1 MNRLE
6 TNVLFDIY
14 GQLLT
19 KRQREICSLYYEEDF
34 SYSEIAEEL
43 SISRAAVQDSLKKSL
58 NQLQKYENVI
68 HYIEKRKKII
78 ELLEQLN
85 DDKIKETIINLL

>member
-58 NQLQKYENVI
+58 NQLQKYEKVI

>member
-58 NQLQKYENVI
+58 AQLQKYENVI

-85 DDKIKETIINLL
+85 DDKIKETIMNLL

>member
-34 SYSEIAEEL
+34 SYFEIAEEL

>member
-6 TNVLFDIY
+6 TNLLFDIY

>member
-58 NQLQKYENVI
+58 TQLQKYENVI

-85 DDKIKETIINLL
+85 DDKIKETIMNLL

>member
-58 NQLQKYENVI
+58 TQLQKYESVI

-85 DDKIKETIINLL
+85 DDKIKETIMNLL

>member
-19 KRQREICSLYYEEDF
+19 ERQREICSLYYEEDF

-58 NQLQKYENVI
+58 NQLQKYESVI

-85 DDKIKETIINLL
+85 DDKIKETIMNLL

>member
-19 KRQREICSLYYEEDF
+19 ERQREICSLYYEEDL

-58 NQLQKYENVI
+58 NQLQKYESVI

-85 DDKIKETIINLL
+85 DDKIKETIMNLL

>member
-19 KRQREICSLYYEEDF
+19 ERQREICSLYYEEDF

-58 NQLQKYENVI
+58 NQLQKYESVI

-85 DDKIKETIINLL
+85 DDKIKEAIINLL

>member
-14 GQLLT
+14 GQLMT
-19 KRQREICSLYYEEDF
+19 ERQREICSLYYEEDF
-34 SYSEIAEEL
+34 SYSEIAEGL

-58 NQLQKYENVI
+58 NQLQKYESVI

-85 DDKIKETIINLL
+85 DDKIKETIMNLL

>member
-58 NQLQKYENVI
+58 NQLQQYENVI

>member
-85 DDKIKETIINLL
+85 DDKIKETIMNLL

>member
-68 HYIEKRKKII
+68 HYIVKRKKII

>member
-85 DDKIKETIINLL
+85 DDKIKETITNLL

>member
-43 SISRAAVQDSLKKSL
+43 SISRTAVQDSLKKSL
-58 NQLQKYENVI
+58 TQLQKYENVI

>member
-19 KRQREICSLYYEEDF
+19 ERQREICSLYYEEDF

-58 NQLQKYENVI
+58 NQLQKYESVI
-68 HYIEKRKKII
+68 HYTEKRKKII
-78 ELLEQLN
+78 ELSEQLN
-85 DDKIKETIINLL
+85 DDKIKEAIINLL

>member
-19 KRQREICSLYYEEDF
+19 ERQREICSLYYEEDF

>member
-19 KRQREICSLYYEEDF
+19 ERQREICSLYYEEDF

-58 NQLQKYENVI
+58 NQLQKYESVI

>member
-34 SYSEIAEEL
+34 SYSEISEEL

>member
-19 KRQREICSLYYEEDF
+19 ERQREICSLYYEEDF

-68 HYIEKRKKII
+68 RYIEKRKKII

-85 DDKIKETIINLL
+85 DDKIKETIMNLL

>member
-19 KRQREICSLYYEEDF
+19 ERQREICSLYYEEDF

-58 NQLQKYENVI
+58 NQLQKYESVI
-68 HYIEKRKKII
+68 HYIEKRKK
-78 ELLEQLN
+78 N
-85 DDKIKETIINLL
+85 H